1 VFADGMAETAAPP
14 PPGPYRPELRE
25 APSGLATLAVIV
37 VVVAA
42 LYFGRDILMPFA
54 LAGLLSFVLA
64 PLAMR
69 LRRFIGRIPSVIVTV
84 VFAFLVIFGI
94 GAVIAS
100 QLTSLGQNLPQ
111 YQRTIEG
118 KLQALRG
125 TDGGLMGRASTML
138 KELGREISKTPQKA
152 ADTAASA
159 PGATVRAQ
167 DEQRPVPVEIR
178 QPDPAPL
185 KIIQNVI
192 GPLLEPLATGGIVII
207 FVIFILLQREDIRD
221 RVIRLA
227 GPRDIQRTT
236 QALDEAAR
244 RVSRYLLAQLI
255 VNATY
260 GIPIGLGLW
269 AIGVPNPILWG
280 IVAGLLRFIPYI
292 GPWIAALFPLALC
305 IAVDDGWSML
315 LWAVA
320 LFLVVELVSN
330 NVVEPWL
337 YGSATGLSA
346 VAIIGA
352 ATFWTWLW
360 GPIGLLLSTPLT
372 SCLVVVGRHVP
383 QLSFLDVVLGDE
395 PVLSPPESF
404 YQRVLAGD
412 PDEAAENAETY
423 LEDHSLADWYDE
435 VALPGLALGWQD
447 QARGALD
454 EARRDGVRDAVAGV
468 VENLSDRGEE
478 TREPLPESWEGE
490 PVLCAAGR
498 GVLDEAAAM
507 LLADLLRKRGVGAR
521 VAPCEAMQGHAVSRL
536 DVAGVQLVCLSYLD
550 AEAFTHARFLVRRL
564 RRRLPQARIVVGYW
578 TLGEEA
584 AARRDPL
591 AATGADLVV
600 TSLRQ
605 AVDTIVAAAREPLEA
620 RRAAE

>member
-1 VFADGMAETAAPP
+1 MAETAAPP
-14 PPGPYRPELRE
+14 PPGPYRSELRE

-42 LYFGRDILMPFA
+42 LYFGREIFMPFA
-54 LAGLLSFVLA
+54 LAGLLSFVLV
-64 PLAMR
+64 PLVMW
-69 LRRFIGRIPSVIVTV
+69 LRRFIGRIAAV
-84 VFAFLVIFGI
+84 VVAVVLAFAVIFGI

-100 QLTSLGQNLPQ
+100 QLTSLAENLPQ
-111 YQRTIEG
+111 YQRTIES
-118 KLQALRG
+118 KLHALQGSGTGVLGQA
-125 TDGGLMGRASTML
+125 SSML
-138 KELGREISKTPQKA
+138 KELGREITEAPQKA
-152 ADTAASA
+152 ADTAPTA
-159 PGATVRAQ
+159 PGADARARE
-167 DEQRPVPVEIR
+167 EQKPIPVEIR

-185 KIIQNVI
+185 KIIQNII
-192 GPLLEPLATGGIVII
+192 GPLLEPLATGGIVIV

-269 AIGVPNPILWG
+269 AIGVPNPVLWG

-305 IAVDDGWSML
+305 VAVDEGWSML

-346 VAIIGA
+346 VAIIAA

-372 SCLVVVGRHVP
+372 SCLVVIGRHVP

-395 PVLSPPESF
+395 PVLSPAESF
-404 YQRVLAGD
+404 YQRMLAGD
-412 PDEAAENAETY
+412 PDEAAENAESY
-423 LEDHSLADWYDE
+423 LADHPLADWYDE
-435 VALPGLALGWQD
+435 VAVRGLALGWQD

-454 EARRDGVRDAVAGV
+454 EGRRDRVRDAVAGL
-468 VENLSDRGEE
+468 VENLADRGEE
-478 TREPLPESWEGE
+478 AHETLPETWHGE
-490 PVLCAAGR
+490 AVLCAAGR

-521 VAPCEAMQGHAVSRL
+521 VAPCEAMQSHAVGRL
-536 DVAGVQLVCLSYLD
+536 EVEGVQLVCLSYLD

-578 TLGEEA
+578 TLAEDA

-605 AVDTIVAAAREPLEA
+605 AVDTIVAAAREPVEA
-620 RRAAE
+620 SRAAE